1 MAPLRTVIIVA
12 ASLAAPAYADI
23 SEYELENMK
32 GFTILGGYT
41 ITGFIDAKGKKSDS
55 FEGCE
60 FDRRIILNDSYSV
73 MCSEYRY
80 QYAYRP
86 KAILFA
92 DGNSLRMLV
101 AGQLYRV
108 TKE

>member
-1 MAPLRTVIIVA
+1 MHLLRPLIFA
-12 ASLAAPAYADI
+12 AAGLAMPAYADI
-23 SEYELENMK
+23 SEYELENLK
-32 GFTILGGYT
+32 GFTILGAYT
-41 ITGFIDAKGKKSDS
+41 ITGYVDAKGKKSDS

-86 KAILFA
+86 KAIIFG
-92 DGNSLRMLV
+92 DERSLRMLV